1 MSPMTNKFTFHL
13 HWIVAL
19 LVAAYPATIL
29 LIGGGYKPVPV
40 ILLAMA
46 IPLLFTLTTQF
57 FTRDIKLLILAFST
71 YFFVVLASLLVYG
84 GNISE
89 ADIPSRTV
97 LTLPILFLLLLYP
110 PRINWLLAGIG
121 VGAFVAGAVA
131 VYHVEILH
139 MARAYTG
146 HVVKG
151 YMPIQSGNTAM
162 SLGLLSLFATFYCWG
177 RQKYVISL
185 LFFIAALSGITGSV
199 LSGSRGG
206 WVLAPVI
213 LFFTLYQ
220 FRHLLSKRLF
230 AVISV
235 SLFLLGTTLLPEVET
250 RINQAYA
257 DVELYTQQDRSNTSI
272 GARFE
277 MWKSAWY
284 SLEEKPFFGQ
294 GFPGRDLAEKRY
306 VEEGKVDKVVTR
318 YGRAHNQYLEEAATK
333 GLVGLAALAMLFAI
347 PFTVFLR
354 YSRLYQRHDSQWV
367 FAQCGIIHVLLVASY
382 CLSQNF
388 LNHNSGTMFYSV
400 FTVIFLAGCMQK
412 KQDIPLR

>member
-1 MSPMTNKFTFHL
+1 MTNKFTFAFHCL
-13 HWIVAL
+13 VAFL
-19 LVAAYPATIL
+19 AAAYPATIL

-40 ILLAMA
+40 LLLALA
-46 IPLLFTLTTQF
+46 IPVLFTLKTSL
-57 FTRDIKLLILAFST
+57 FTRDVKLLILAFSS

-110 PRINWLLAGIG
+110 PRIHWLLAGVG

-131 VYHVEILH
+131 IYHVEILH
-139 MARAYTG
+139 MERAYTG
-146 HVVKG
+146 HLVKG

-162 SLGLLSLFATFYCWG
+162 SLGLLSLFATFYYWG
-177 RQKYVISL
+177 KQKYIISL

-206 WVLAPVI
+206 WVLAPIV
-213 LFFTLYQ
+213 LFFILYH
-220 FRHLLSKRLF
+220 FRDLLSKRLF
-230 AVISV
+230 AVMSV

-257 DVELYTQQDRSNTSI
+257 DVELYTQQDRSNTSV

-294 GFPGRDLAEKRY
+294 GFPGRDLAEKRF
-306 VEEGKVDKVVTR
+306 VEEGKVDKVVEL

-333 GLVGLAALAMLFAI
+333 GLIGLTALIMLFAI
-347 PFTVFLR
+347 PFAIFMR
-354 YSRLYQRHDSQWV
+354 YSREYQRHDSQWV

-412 KQDIPLR
+412 KQNVPA